1 VDDTYCITYT
11 AVSRHG
17 VTVMMAQTRDFVT
30 FTKCGLVFPPYQK
43 DVVIFPRKIGGKY
56 VCRHRPYSNEF
67 NDPCIWTATSPD
79 LLAWGSHEMTLAPIP
94 GSYASDRVGCGGVPI
109 ETPDGWLEIFHGA
122 DRDGR
127 YCLGAMLSDL
137 DNPHIVLSHSSR
149 PVFEP
154 EAPYELHGVFS
165 SCVFTNGLI
174 VDDDGVLT
182 VYYGAADRVC
192 AGAMG
197 TVEQMVAAAGQ

>member
-1 VDDTYCITYT
+1 
-11 AVSRHG
+11 
-17 VTVMMAQTRDFVT
+17 
-30 FTKCGLVFPPYQK
+30 
-43 DVVIFPRKIGGKY
+43 
-56 VCRHRPYSNEF
+56 
-67 NDPCIWTATSPD
+67 
-79 LLAWGSHEMTLAPIP
+79 
-94 GSYASDRVGCGGVPI
+94 
-109 ETPDGWLEIFHGA
+109 
-122 DRDGR
+122 
-127 YCLGAMLSDL
+127 MLSDL